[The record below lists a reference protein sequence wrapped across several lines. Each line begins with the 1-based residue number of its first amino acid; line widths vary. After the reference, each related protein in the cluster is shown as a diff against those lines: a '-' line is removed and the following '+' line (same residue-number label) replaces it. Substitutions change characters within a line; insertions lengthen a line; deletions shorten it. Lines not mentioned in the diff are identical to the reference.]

1 MITWAFSLVGPDDL
15 SWRGSPAWPWL
26 WSGWPHAHSSKATQP
41 GFGPVWTGLVRSFRS
56 EERRLRPG
64 HAPGGALP
72 GWHAVGQ
79 SVLGTWGN
87 AASIYIIP
95 GQGKRKWK
103 IPMSGD
109 SLIRVNLNLRVLHN
123 YCLHHKQGFLVGIR
137 NQFNC
142 GGQIS
147 RPTIKQLIVCHSAQ
161 ILHMAGDK
169 EPRRNSKDGIPD
181 F

>member
-1 MITWAFSLVGPDDL
+1 MTWAGAGARLGPGSDLAGPTLTAPKPRNLVLDRSG
-15 SWRGSPAWPWL
+15 PAWW
-26 WSGWPHAHSSKATQP
+26 
-41 GFGPVWTGLVRSFRS
+41 
-56 EERRLRPG
+56 
-64 HAPGGALP
+64 GAL
-72 GWHAVGQ
+72 GARRGGSGQ
-79 SVLGTWGN
+79 DTHQEELCQADTQWDSVLGTWGN
-87 AASIYIIP
+87 ATSIYIIP